1 MPEVAVDQLI
11 KVEPLVLVDQ
21 VVVETV
27 QLVDLLLINQT
38 QLQEQLT
45 LVVEVEAEKDVFP
58 HQLEVMEAVEW

>member
-1 MPEVAVDQLI
+1 MDQLI

>member
-1 MPEVAVDQLI
+1 MDQLI

-38 QLQEQLT
+38 QLQEQIT
-45 LVVEVEAEKDVFP
+45 LVVEVEVEKEIFP
-58 HQLEVMEAVEW
+58 HQLEVMEAVE